1 VTVKAWLD
9 GHQFDLEDLVYL
21 LPTGDVR
28 VIKEGDRYYL
38 SAPELD
44 NPPQG
49 KQFYEVAPDALNRV
63 NAIGRL
69 NRPEFQPVKLAM
81 QFETDHGHH
90 HHVVVKGAAISRSK
104 AYGVLVSANGQVQIP
119 PPPGPD
125 QVRVAH
131 THPDGAQALEILGTS
146 SALGWVELYRPHAQS
161 FKIRNMH
168 GTINHD
174 LGSGTGVCAGT
185 TLVGP
190 FSATPFL
197 NRVSQVRILPGHAE
211 HPRQTP
217 E

>member
-1 VTVKAWLD
+1 MTVKAWLD
-9 GHQFDLEDLVYL
+9 GHQFDLEDLAYL

-131 THPDGAQALEILGTS
+131 THPDAAQALEILGTS
-146 SALGWVELYRPHAQS
+146 SALGWVELYKVFEIVRDAVKPT
-161 FKIRNMH
+161 KLN
-168 GTINHD
+168 D
-174 LGSGTGVCAGT
+174 AGLADT
-185 TLVGP
+185 RDITALSVLSRTCCP
-190 FSATPFL
+190 FGQADF
-197 NRVSQVRILPGHAE
+197 RWICR
-211 HPRQTP
+211 
-217 E
+217 